1 MIYDE
6 DPSYA
11 GSQSFVEERRD
22 GSPGHVTHV
31 NPAYEEAT
39 YLEHGYQSHQKAGF
53 EYQYQYQYQP
63 EAGEEEYP
71 GYEAGYEDQ
80 EACAHVDEEEE
91 EGQYEG
97 QQYDEEQQYEEEKQ
111 YEQEQQYDEEQ
122 LEDTQYSEL
131 EEASADECSIEA
143 PTQYQENYPSTEKE
157 SYNYDYHEPEYS
169 ASDPS
174 NDASDY

>member
-1 MIYDE
+1 MIYDA

-11 GSQSFVEERRD
+11 ESQSFVEERRD
-22 GSPGHVTHV
+22 GSPWHVTDV
-31 NPAYEEAT
+31 NPAYEAT

-53 EYQYQYQYQP
+53 ECQYQYQP

-80 EACAHVDEEEE
+80 EACAHGVEEEE

-97 QQYDEEQQYEEEKQ
+97 QQYEEEQQ

-122 LEDTQYSEL
+122 LEDTQYSEP
-131 EEASADECSIEA
+131 EEASADESSIEA
-143 PTQYQENYPSTEKE
+143 PTQYEENYPSSKKE
-157 SYNYDYHEPEYS
+157 SYDYDYHGPEYS

-174 NDASDY
+174 YDASNY